1 MRLGIYIKLIA
12 ASVPFLGSGLIVIL
26 LIVIRLCSLVIIVG
40 ILLHGTRP
48 PVSDL
53 ELLHHIGQLLDRP
66 VVYVCPIR
74 YTKCD

>member
-12 ASVPFLGSGLIVIL
+12 GTIPFLGSCLIVIL
-26 LIVIRLCSLVIIVG
+26 LIVIRLCCLVVIVR
-40 ILLHGTRP
+40 ILLHGTRT

-66 VVYVCPIR
+66 IVYVCPIR
-74 YTKCD
+74 YMKM